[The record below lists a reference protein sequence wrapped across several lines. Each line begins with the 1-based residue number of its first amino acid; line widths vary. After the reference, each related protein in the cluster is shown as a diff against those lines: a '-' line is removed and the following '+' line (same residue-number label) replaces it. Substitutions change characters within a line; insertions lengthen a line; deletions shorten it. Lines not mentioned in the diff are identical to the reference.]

1 MAAHPITIVRMVPGI
16 LRILPLA
23 VLLHACGGTDSRP
36 ETKPASE
43 IPFRVDGSLDFV
55 RADSVLFGIAIEIAE
70 SDSARERGM
79 MQRTSFPSE
88 SGMLF
93 LFDDV
98 QIRQFWMGNTPLSLD
113 LIFIGERA
121 AIVDF
126 SKYATPFSDE
136 GIVSRVPAQ
145 HVLEVPAGFVD
156 SRGLVEGDQVRWR
169 RTGE

>member
-1 MAAHPITIVRMVPGI
+1 MEAHPITADSMIPGI
-16 LRILPLA
+16 LRMLPLTI
-23 VLLHACGGTDSRP
+23 LLYACGETDSRP
-36 ETKPASE
+36 EAEPDSE

-55 RADSVLFGIAIEIAE
+55 RADSVRFSIAIEIAE

-93 LFDDV
+93 VFDDV
-98 QIRQFWMGNTPLSLD
+98 QIRHFWMGNTPLSLD
-113 LIFIGERA
+113 LIFIGTDG

-136 GIVSRVPAQ
+136 GIESRAPAQ

-156 SRGLVEGDQVRWR
+156 SQGIVEGDQIRWR

>member
-1 MAAHPITIVRMVPGI
+1 MATHPITTVDMIPGI
-16 LRILPLA
+16 LRVLPLT
-23 VLLHACGGTDSRP
+23 LLLYACGGTDSRP
-36 ETKPASE
+36 EAEPAPE

-55 RADSVLFGIAIEIAE
+55 RADSVLFSIAIEIAE

-113 LIFIGERA
+113 LLFIGANA

-136 GIVSRVPAQ
+136 GIVSRVATQ

-156 SRGLVEGDQVRWR
+156 SRGIVEGDQVRWR